1 MRDTYITLES
11 FRKALNEQQEST
23 DWFNEVP
30 VQDFRFDNC
39 GNELML
45 NFGRGIIIEVPNTK
59 LDYRGLEGVLERL
72 QVEGKGFR
80 KLKAEVLAPTLNNF
94 SEVAKGDAEIA
105 VRNGKLFAC
114 LSSGTTMNDFRHLA
128 CSDVLDKTEMS
139 VHMNWGEEEAFTG
152 VLEEKY
158 VQASFLLPEHEFNG
172 SSYKVSLKFS
182 TSDYGRSA
190 IHYRADL
197 VEPTGEKTPV
207 FEQDITHRS
216 RNTLDRIDET
226 ISMLEKSV
234 EDGTCRLEVMKSIL
248 IQNPVGAMKRIGSK
262 FKLPKKEVLPEIAKI
277 ELLGNKPDTAEHC
290 YRVLVTG
297 ILNYEERAS
306 LAYSRQYVS
315 KVLSLIGCNW
325 EEYDLPGSFNW

>member
-11 FRKALNEQQEST
+11 FRTALNEQQEST

-30 VQDFRFDNC
+30 VQDFRFDNS
-39 GNELML
+39 GNKLTL

-59 LDYRGLEGVLERL
+59 LDSRALEGVLERL

-105 VRNGKLFAC
+105 VRDGKLFAC
-114 LSSGTTMNDFRHLA
+114 LSSGATKNDFRHLA
-128 CSDVLDKTEMS
+128 SSDVLDKTEMS
-139 VHMNWGEEEAFTG
+139 VHMNWGEEETFTG
-152 VLEEKY
+152 ILEDKY
-158 VQASFLLPEHEFNG
+158 VQASFLLPEREFNG
-172 SSYKVSLKFS
+172 SSYKVSLKFN

-197 VEPTGEKTPV
+197 VDAGGKIPV
-207 FEQDITHRS
+207 FEQEISHRDG
-216 RNTLDRIDET
+216 NTLDRIDET
-226 ISMLEKSV
+226 ISMLEKSI
-234 EDGTCRLEVMKSIL
+234 EDGTCRLETMKSIQ

-262 FKLPKKEVLPEIAKI
+262 FKLPKKEVLPEIARI

-290 YRVLVTG
+290 YRVLVKG
-297 ILNYEERAS
+297 ILNYERKAS

-315 KVLSLIGCNW
+315 KVLSLIGCSW
-325 EEYDLPGSFNW
+325 EEYDFPGSFNW